1 MGLTHTQ
8 AQAHAPAMTYY
19 LQQVDPKLTIGGVI
33 DQLKKAPGEDSLA
46 IITAAWQ
53 VIRRMHKGEK
63 IGFSQLTQQVMELH
77 VAEAYGNQPPAPSPA
92 PVPQASHR
100 PYTQSTSHQPVN
112 PRYEAECPT
121 HPGQRQA
128 NCGGCRADQLAAHP
142 AEYPTLRALPTP
154 A

>member
-77 VAEAYGNQPPAPSPA
+77 VAEAYGNQPATPA
-92 PVPQASHR
+92 PQASCR

-112 PRYEAECPT
+112 PRFEPECPT

-128 NCGGCRADQLAAHP
+128 NCGGCRADRLASTP
-142 AEYPTLRALPTP
+142 AEYPALRTQPQP